1 MLTFIRWCGIRVMV
15 RCHCG
20 CRFTVRPVEF
30 TRGLIQECPP
40 CGERTAWL
48 LRSLQ
53 GNEAT
58 SAPATGE
65 GPGRTP

>member
-20 CRFTVRPVEF
+20 FRFTVRPVEF

-40 CGERTAWL
+40 CGARTAWL

-53 GNEAT
+53 GDA
-58 SAPATGE
+58 APPVS
-65 GPGRTP
+65 GPGGGSGPTP